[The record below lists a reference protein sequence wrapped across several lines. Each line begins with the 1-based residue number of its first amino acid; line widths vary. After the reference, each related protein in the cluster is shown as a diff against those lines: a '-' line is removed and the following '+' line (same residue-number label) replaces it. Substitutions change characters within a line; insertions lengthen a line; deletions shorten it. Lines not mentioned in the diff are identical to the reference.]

1 MKIKSE
7 YLGKEFDVEV
17 NETVMDGRKVQLI
30 PHSVLTDIFYNQLPR
45 DKGIRHEIEMTH
57 VSLAHCVAKCRC
69 V

>member
-30 PHSVLTDIFYNQLPR
+30 PHSVLTWQQVEKL
-45 DKGIRHEIEMTH
+45 M
-57 VSLAHCVAKCRC
+57 V
-69 V
+69 